1 MKYGLIYKA
10 TNIVNGKMY
19 IGQTFQPLHR
29 RILQHTNP
37 CKGSKFLFQRAI
49 ALYGPENFKFEV
61 VEDCIPET
69 LIDEREQYWIKHYN
83 TLYWSNPLG
92 YNLTAGGQERGAAHR
107 KLTDKN
113 IEDIKTMLKTTD
125 YSMTEISK
133 ILNVPLYGVYEINY
147 GNTWRDPDCE
157 YPIRKHDVNHVSYE
171 TFLECIEM
179 LKTHMFSHSEIAR
192 QCGVTALSV
201 VSNINTGKYTK
212 FQYPEGITFPIQK
225 GRVVSSTVLNTGQ
238 ILCLIKDFINGMTRR
253 ELMTKYNIGSSLAS
267 SYTGRN
273 KCHRVKFLQGLQV
286 PLRDN
291 KQTNLQYIEEQLQ
304 KYHKF
309 MG

>member
-61 VEDCIPET
+61 VEENIPET

-83 TLYWSNPLG
+83 TLFWSNPLG
-92 YNLTAGGQERGAAHR
+92 YNLTTGGQERGASHR

-113 IEDIKTMLKTTD
+113 IEDIKTMLKTSD

-133 ILNVPLYGVYEINY
+133 ILTVPLYGVYEINY

-157 YPIRKHDVNHVSYE
+157 YPIRSYDVNHVSYE
-171 TFLECIEM
+171 AFIKCIEM
-179 LKTHMFSHSEIAR
+179 LKTHMFSQTEIAK
-192 QCGVTALSV
+192 QCGITTLSV

-212 FQYPEGITFPIQK
+212 FQYPSGITFPIQNGK
-225 GRVVSSTVLNTGQ
+225 IVGSTRVATDK
-238 ILCLIKDFINGMTRR
+238 ILILIKDFVLGATIK
-253 ELMTKYNIGSSLAS
+253 ELANKYKISKSLAK
-267 SYTGRN
+267 SYTSKT
-273 KCHRVKFLQGLQV
+273 KCQNIKFLNGLQI
-286 PLRDN
+286 PLRKN
-291 KQTNLQYIEEQLQ
+291 KQSNLQYIEEQLQ